1 MTDTE
6 KTAGFLAAAA
16 EGSAGYR
23 NACAASVRAGRAN
36 LLAVEIGHGTYL
48 MCAMAA
54 ENCGSK
60 SMLLVVPAPSMMA
73 AAEQLRAAG
82 YDASAADKGK
92 GAMSGACRRAA
103 GRKPEAPFSILVASH
118 RQMAEAGHW
127 HEAWQDKRPFDF
139 VAVVNAEE
147 CANLMSERNR
157 GLETAARR
165 AGTVLL
171 LCDRDRV
178 DPPRLCR
185 VASAWSAALCRPG
198 TPTASNACEA
208 AAMDA
213 D

>member
-6 KTAGFLAAAA
+6 KMVDFLDAAA
-16 EGSAGYR
+16 ERSAGYR
-23 NACAASVRAGRAN
+23 NTCAASVKAGRAN
-36 LLAVEIGHGTYL
+36 LLPVEIGHGTYL

-54 ENCGSK
+54 ENCGSE

-73 AAEQLRAAG
+73 AAEQLRTAG
-82 YDASAADKGK
+82 YSVSAVDNGK
-92 GAMSGACRRAA
+92 GAMAGACRQAA
-103 GRKPEAPFSILVASH
+103 DRKPRTPSSILIASH

-127 HEAWQDKRPFDF
+127 HEAWRDKRPFDF

-147 CANLMSERNR
+147 CVNLMSERNR
-157 GLETAARR
+157 GLETVARR

-178 DPPRLCR
+178 EPPRMHR
-185 VASAWSAALCRPG
+185 VASAWNAVLCRPG
-198 TPTASNACEA
+198 VPTASNACEA
-208 AAMDA
+208 ASMDV